1 MDAVISNGDVLA
13 VEVVDTAVVEDGNTS
28 FWVADVVSIRIKR
41 VTIF

>member
-1 MDAVISNGDVLA
+1 MDAVISNGVVLA
-13 VEVVDTAVVEDGNTS
+13 VEVVDTAVVVDGNTS